1 MIVQHEDA
9 TNKRRNPKRKL
20 VESYDNNHGSKSV
33 FFFFF
38 DKNGRKT
45 MNSAGSK

>member
-1 MIVQHEDA
+1 MKMQQTKEEIQNENWLNHMIITMEV
-9 TNKRRNPKRKL
+9 NL
-20 VESYDNNHGSKSV
+20 
-33 FFFFF
+33 FFFF